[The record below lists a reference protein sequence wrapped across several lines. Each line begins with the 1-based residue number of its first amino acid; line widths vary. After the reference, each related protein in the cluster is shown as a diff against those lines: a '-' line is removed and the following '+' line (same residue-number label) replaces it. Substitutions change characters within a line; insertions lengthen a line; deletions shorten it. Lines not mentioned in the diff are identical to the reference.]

1 MTALGRSIFDRT
13 FGERGFY
20 FTDDGEPRNRKAG
33 EGIGLEPDVVIYMGK
48 AAQGMPQDQGMD
60 VRIAEGMLKAMGR
73 AIEPVLYRPDRDRA
87 ELRTLEYV
95 PERDGPATPEPIGP
109 YNPDTDDSEVILL
122 ASAEHPKFRAGP
134 YSQLGARPKGLR
146 AIGPDALNS
155 LPNSEIAKDK
165 YMKIRN
171 AIDLPKF

>member
-1 MTALGRSIFDRT
+1 MF
-13 FGERGFY
+13 
-20 FTDDGEPRNRKAG
+20 NRRAG

-48 AAQGMPQDQGMD
+48 AAQGMPQNESMD
-60 VRIAEGMLKAMGR
+60 KRIAEGFMKAMGR
-73 AIEPVLYRPDRDRA
+73 AIEPQ
-87 ELRTLEYV
+87 LRTMEYI
-95 PERDGPATPEPIGP
+95 ESRDGPPNIEPIGP
-109 YNPDTDDSEVILL
+109 YNPDTDESEVILM

-155 LPNSEIAKDK
+155 LPNSDIAKDK